1 MIALIAAAALA
12 AQAEPQAASELGAL
26 RAYVLSNRTGQFS
39 EDISPPD
46 SGGHWN
52 RVLEGDDIVIMQ
64 EIRTSGHQFLERPTL
79 RIVARVGRR
88 ILAQR
93 TYRGILTTDEGRAF
107 QHLALPDAT
116 CAGDIQ
122 VTVTYGTQT
131 LTETLQMRCGE

>member
-1 MIALIAAAALA
+1 MIDLIVAMA
-12 AQAEPQAASELGAL
+12 AQTAQPASQLGEL
-26 RAYVLSNRTGQFS
+26 RAYLLSNRTGQFS
-39 EDISPPD
+39 EDISPPE

-52 RVLEGDDIVIMQ
+52 RVLEGDDIVVMQ
-64 EIRTSGHQFLERPTL
+64 EIRTTGEQYLERPL

-93 TYRGILTTDEGRAF
+93 TYTGILTTDEGRAW
-107 QHLALPDAT
+107 QHLVIPDST

-122 VTVTYGTQT
+122 VTVTYGTQS

>member
-1 MIALIAAAALA
+1 MIDLIIAAALA
-12 AQAEPQAASELGAL
+12 AQVQAPVASELGEL
-26 RAYVLSNRTGQFS
+26 RAYLISNRTGQFS

-64 EIRTSGHQFLERPTL
+64 EVRTSGHQYLERPL

-93 TYRGILTTDEGRAF
+93 TYRGILTTDEGRAW
-107 QHLALPDAT
+107 QHLVVPDST

-122 VTVTYGTQT
+122 VTVTYGAQT

>member
-1 MIALIAAAALA
+1 MIALIAAAGAA
-12 AQAEPQAASELGAL
+12 AQNPPPASELGEL
-26 RAYVLSNRTGQFS
+26 RAYVLSNRTGRFS

-64 EIRTSGHQFLERPTL
+64 EIRTSGHQYLERRL

-93 TYRGILTTDEGRAF
+93 TYNGILTTDEGRAY
-107 QHLALPDAT
+107 QHLVVPDST

-122 VTVTYGTQT
+122 VTVTYGTQS

>member
-1 MIALIAAAALA
+1 MIDLIAAAALA
-12 AQAEPQAASELGAL
+12 AQDAQPASELGEL
-26 RAYVLSNRTGQFS
+26 RAYILSNRTGRFS
-39 EDISPPD
+39 DDISPPD

-52 RVLEGDDIVIMQ
+52 RVLEGDDIIIMQ
-64 EIRTSGHQFLERPTL
+64 EVRTSGHQYLDRTL

-93 TYRGILTTDEGRAF
+93 TYRGILTTDEGRAY
-107 QHLALPDAT
+107 QHLVVPDST

>member
-12 AQAEPQAASELGAL
+12 AQNPQPASQLGDL
-26 RAYVLSNRTGQFS
+26 RAYILSNRTGQYS
-39 EDISPPD
+39 DDISPPE

-52 RVLEGDDIVIMQ
+52 RVLEGDDIIVVQ
-64 EIRTSGHQFLERPTL
+64 EIRTTSEQYLERPPL

-93 TYRGILTTDEGRAF
+93 SYRGILTTDAGRAY
-107 QHLALPDAT
+107 QHLIIPDAT

-122 VTVTYGTQT
+122 VLVTYGAQT

>member
-1 MIALIAAAALA
+1 MIELIAAAALA
-12 AQAEPQAASELGAL
+12 AQAQAPVASELGEL
-26 RAYVLSNRTGQFS
+26 RAYLISNRTGRFS

-52 RVLEGDDIVIMQ
+52 RVIEGDDIVIMQ
-64 EIRTSGHQFLERPTL
+64 EIRTTGEQYLERPL

-93 TYRGILTTDEGRAF
+93 TYRGILTTDEGRAY
-107 QHLALPDAT
+107 QHLIVPDST

-122 VTVTYGTQT
+122 VTVTYGTQI

>member
-1 MIALIAAAALA
+1 MIELIAAALA
-12 AQAEPQAASELGAL
+12 AQNPQPASELGRL
-26 RAYVLSNRTGQFS
+26 RAYIISNRTGQFT
-39 EDISPPD
+39 DDLSPPD

-52 RVLEGDDIVIMQ
+52 RVLEGDDIVLVQ
-64 EIRTSGHQFLERPTL
+64 EIRTSGHQFLERPVL

-107 QHLALPDAT
+107 QHLVVPEST

-122 VTVTYGTQT
+122 VTVTYGAQS

>member
-1 MIALIAAAALA
+1 MIELIASAALA
-12 AQAEPQAASELGAL
+12 AQAQAPAAAELGQL
-26 RAYVLSNRTGQFS
+26 RAYILSNRTGQFS

-64 EIRTSGHQFLERPTL
+64 EIRTSGEQYLERPL

-93 TYRGILTTDEGRAF
+93 TYRGILTTDEGRAW
-107 QHLALPDAT
+107 QPLIVPDST

-122 VTVTYGTQT
+122 VTVTYGTQI

>member
-1 MIALIAAAALA
+1 MIELIAAAALA
-12 AQAEPQAASELGAL
+12 AAQDPQPASELGEL
-26 RAYVLSNRTGQFS
+26 RAYILSNRTGRYS
-39 EDISPPD
+39 YDISTPE

-52 RVLEGDDIVIMQ
+52 QVLEGDDIVVTQ
-64 EIRTSGHQFLERPTL
+64 EIRTSGEQFLERPL

-93 TYRGILTTDEGRAF
+93 TYRGILTTDAGRAW
-107 QHLALPDAT
+107 QYLIIPDST

-122 VTVTYGTQT
+122 VTVTYGAQT

>member
-1 MIALIAAAALA
+1 MIELIAAAAMA
-12 AQAEPQAASELGAL
+12 AQAPEPEPPSELGQL

-64 EIRTSGHQFLERPTL
+64 EIRTTGHQYLERTL

-93 TYRGILTTDEGRAF
+93 TYRGILTTDEGRAY
-107 QHLALPDAT
+107 QHLVLPDAT

-131 LTETLQMRCGE
+131 RTETLQMRCGE

>member
-1 MIALIAAAALA
+1 MIELIAAAALA
-12 AQAEPQAASELGAL
+12 AQAQAPVASELGEL
-26 RAYVLSNRTGQFS
+26 KAYLISNQTGQFS
-39 EDISPPD
+39 EDLSPPA

-52 RVLEGDDIVIMQ
+52 RVLEGDDIVVMQ
-64 EIRTSGHQFLERPTL
+64 EIRTSGHQYLDRSL

-93 TYRGILTTDEGRAF
+93 TYRGILTTDAGRAY
-107 QHLALPDAT
+107 QHLVIPDSA

-131 LTETLQMRCGE
+131 RTETLQMRCGE

>member
-1 MIALIAAAALA
+1 MIALIAAATMA
-12 AQAEPQAASELGAL
+12 AQNPQPASELGAL
-26 RAYVLSNRTGQFS
+26 RAYILSNRTGQPT

-52 RVLEGDDIVIMQ
+52 RVLEGDDIVIVQ
-64 EIRTSGHQFLERPTL
+64 EVRTTGEQYIERPL
-79 RIVARVGRR
+79 RIVVRVGRR

-107 QHLALPDAT
+107 QHLVVPDST

>member
-12 AQAEPQAASELGAL
+12 AQNPQPASQLGDL
-26 RAYVLSNRTGQFS
+26 RAYILSNRTGQYS
-39 EDISPPD
+39 DDISPPE

-52 RVLEGDDIVIMQ
+52 RVLEGDDIVVMQ
-64 EIRTSGHQFLERPTL
+64 EIRTSGEQFLERPL

-93 TYRGILTTDEGRAF
+93 TYRGILTTEAGRAF
-107 QHLALPDAT
+107 QHLVVPDST

-122 VTVTYGTQT
+122 VTVTYGAQT

>member
-1 MIALIAAAALA
+1 MIDLIVAAALA
-12 AQAEPQAASELGAL
+12 AQDTPPPPSELGAL
-26 RAYVLSNRTGQFS
+26 SAYLLSNRTGQLS

-52 RVLEGDDIVIMQ
+52 RVLEGDDIVVMQ
-64 EIRTSGHQFLERPTL
+64 EVRTTGEQYLERPL
-79 RIVARVGRR
+79 RIVARAGRR

-93 TYRGILTTDEGRAF
+93 TYRGILTTDEGRAY
-107 QHLALPDAT
+107 QHLVVPDAT

-122 VTVTYGTQT
+122 VTVTYGAQT

>member
-1 MIALIAAAALA
+1 MIALIAAALA
-12 AQAEPQAASELGAL
+12 AQAEPPVASALGELK
-26 RAYVLSNRTGQFS
+26 AYVLSNRTGRFS
-39 EDISPPD
+39 EDISPPE

-52 RVLEGDDIVIMQ
+52 RLLEGDDIVVMQ
-64 EIRTSGHQFLERPTL
+64 EIRTTGEQYLERPL

-93 TYRGILTTDEGRAF
+93 TYRGILTTDQGRAW
-107 QHLALPDAT
+107 QHLVIPDST

>member
-1 MIALIAAAALA
+1 MIELIAAAAVA
-12 AQAEPQAASELGAL
+12 AQDPPPASALGDL
-26 RAYVLSNRTGQFS
+26 RAYILSNRTGQYS
-39 EDISPPD
+39 DDISPPE

-52 RVLEGDDIVIMQ
+52 RVLEGDDIVLAQ
-64 EIRTSGHQFLERPTL
+64 EVRTTGEQFIEQPAL

-93 TYRGILTTDEGRAF
+93 TYRGILTTDGGRAYQF
-107 QHLALPDAT
+107 LVVPDST

-122 VTVTYGTQT
+122 VTVTYGRQT

>member
-1 MIALIAAAALA
+1 MIEWMAAAALA
-12 AQAEPQAASELGAL
+12 AQNAQPASELGEL
-26 RAYVLSNRTGQFS
+26 RAHILSNRTGRFT
-39 EDISPPD
+39 EDISPPV

-52 RVLEGDDIVIMQ
+52 RVLEGDDIVVTQ
-64 EIRTSGHQFLERPTL
+64 EIRTTGEQYIERPL

-93 TYRGILTTDEGRAF
+93 SYRGILTTDEGRAW
-107 QHLALPDAT
+107 QHLVLRDAT

-122 VTVTYGTQT
+122 VTVTYGAQI